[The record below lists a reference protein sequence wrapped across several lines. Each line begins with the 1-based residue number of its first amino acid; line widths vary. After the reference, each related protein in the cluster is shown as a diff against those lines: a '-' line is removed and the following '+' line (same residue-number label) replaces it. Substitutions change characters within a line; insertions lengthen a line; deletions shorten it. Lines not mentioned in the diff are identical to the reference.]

1 MFEYGRRIAE
11 ARIAKGWSQ
20 TDLAKRIGTTQQQV
34 ARYESGENDV
44 KSSIIVKMSAALG
57 VTISYLLG
65 LDETPQDKCKTAR
78 PVPVAA
84 SLPYVGRIAA
94 GSPRE
99 AVELDGDRRWASPD
113 VVGEHPN
120 AFFLRASGDS
130 MNLVL
135 PDGCMVAI
143 DPDEC
148 EVVSGRIYAVLVN
161 GSDATIKQVFRVGTN
176 LVLHPLSS
184 NPEHRD
190 RVVGVDDPDAPFFRV
205 VGRAVWYV
213 GEPL

>member
-1 MFEYGRRIAE
+1 MNLGAARKHAGLTQAE
-11 ARIAKGWSQ
+11 ASAKSGIALGTLRRWEQGVNEPDMKSLALLASLYGVTTDTLIGTEFADKAIAK
-20 TDLAKRIGTTQQQV
+20 
-34 ARYESGENDV
+34 
-44 KSSIIVKMSAALG
+44 
-57 VTISYLLG
+57 
-65 LDETPQDKCKTAR
+65 AR

-99 AVELDGDRRWASPD
+99 AVELDGERRWASPD

-161 GSDATIKQVFRVGTN
+161 GSDATIKQVFRIGTN